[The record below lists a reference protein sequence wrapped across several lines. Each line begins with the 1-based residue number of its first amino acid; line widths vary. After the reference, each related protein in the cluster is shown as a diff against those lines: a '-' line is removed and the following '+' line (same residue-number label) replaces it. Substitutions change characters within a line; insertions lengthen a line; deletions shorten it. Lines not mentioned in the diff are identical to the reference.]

1 MKSKL
6 KLKKFGIWGNTDKE
20 KFWDLL
26 NPILSW
32 GDENSLESENKSLE
46 KNIQLFEQGL
56 AISKK
61 LQEHLESAEK
71 KIEVLSKDQNGDI
84 KTEIFEEK

>member
-1 MKSKL
+1 MNEQSFNFEVSMEKL
-6 KLKKFGIWGNTDKE
+6 E
-20 KFWDLL
+20 K
-26 NPILSW
+26 IVK
-32 GDENSLESENKSLE
+32 SLESENKSLE